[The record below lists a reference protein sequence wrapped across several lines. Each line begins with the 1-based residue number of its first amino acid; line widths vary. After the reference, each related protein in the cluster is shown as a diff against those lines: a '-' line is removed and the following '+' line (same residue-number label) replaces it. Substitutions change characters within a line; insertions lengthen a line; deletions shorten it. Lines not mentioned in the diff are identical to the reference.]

1 LVEPAKVRESE
12 KLDRGFGRISGTVSP
27 GDVQAEWM
35 VVYLLKV
42 ECDEDWATLRQQV
55 ADGTLSGNPATWSP
69 AVLEQVR

>member
-1 LVEPAKVRESE
+1 VRESE